1 MAPSPV
7 FPVLSRAIGEQLD
20 QARESASDGG
30 PDGIH
35 DLRVST
41 RRLRAALDLWLDY
54 APGKKL
60 DRCRETLRKLG
71 RRLGAVRESD
81 MNLEQLSELARA
93 RPSDSASIEFV
104 AASEARRRRRRAKR
118 LEKERE
124 RSDLSD
130 LSAEIRSELAKALD
144 SDAVSVSLAAVARR
158 ELDRRVPPLQE
169 LLNAALAQ
177 PSAPDLHRLRIELK
191 KFRYSVELCAPAY
204 DRRRLP
210 RLVGRLKALQDA
222 LGAAQDSRVLHDRF
236 AKTRMALRKN
246 GLAAAER
253 ALLSPMRALAAML
266 RDRQA
271 DAVRRLETAR
281 REGVLGRFAP
291 ALLRTAEGVS
301 SSPGGTGRSYTGP
314 RASSARP

>member
-20 QARESASDGG
+20 QARESASDGA

-41 RRLRAALDLWLDY
+41 RRLRAALDLWLEY

-60 DRCRETLRKLG
+60 DRCRKTLRKLG

-81 MNLEQLSELARA
+81 MNLEQLSELARK
-93 RPSDSASIEFV
+93 RPSDAASIEFV
-104 AASEARRRRRRAKR
+104 AASEARRRRRRAER
-118 LEKERE
+118 LGKERA

-130 LSAEIRSELAKALD
+130 LSAEIRSELEKALG
-144 SDAVSVSLAAVARR
+144 SDAEPASLAAVARR
-158 ELDRRVPPLQE
+158 ELDRRVPPLRG
-169 LLNAALAQ
+169 LLDAALTH
-177 PSAPDLHRLRIELK
+177 PSAPDLHRFRIELK
-191 KFRYSVELCAPAY
+191 KFRYSVELCASAY

-210 RLVGRLKALQDA
+210 RLLGRLKALQDA
-222 LGAAQDSRVLHDRF
+222 LGAAQDTRVLHERF
-236 AKTRMALRKN
+236 AKERRELRKD
-246 GLAAAER
+246 GLSAAER
-253 ALLSPMRALAAML
+253 ALLSPMRAVAALL

-271 DAVRRLETAR
+271 DAVRQLETAR
-281 REGVLGRFAP
+281 SEGLLGRFASTIS
-291 ALLRTAEGVS
+291 RTAARVS
-301 SSPGGTGRSYTGP
+301 SSPAGPGRSYTGS